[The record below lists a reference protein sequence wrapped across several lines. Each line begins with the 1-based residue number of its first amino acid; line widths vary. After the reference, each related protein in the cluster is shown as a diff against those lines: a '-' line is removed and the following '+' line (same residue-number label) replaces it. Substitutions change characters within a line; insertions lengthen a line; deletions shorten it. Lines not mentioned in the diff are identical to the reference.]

1 MTIGIGYFLG
11 GLFLIL
17 YGIMCF
23 YIGFKKPKTLFK
35 ITKMKLGKKR
45 SDETIV
51 KICYIFS
58 AVTIVLGIVVFYI
71 GYMNA

>member
-11 GLFLIL
+11 GMFLIL

-23 YIGFKKPKTLFK
+23 YIGNQRPDKLFRL
-35 ITKMKLGKKR
+35 TKMKLGGKLA
-45 SDETIV
+45 DEKVV

-58 AVTIVLGIVVFYI
+58 AITIIAGLAVFVLGYI
-71 GYMNA
+71 NA